1 MNKLCFENYV
11 REIYET
17 LETLNLGNQD
27 YFEHLNEEERARLE
41 EIKKQGKE
49 CKKQKH
55 VLHWFSTNKT
65 LTYDKKQQ
73 KAIFFSCECFGNSK
87 IVSTFASANEK

>member
-41 EIKKQGKE
+41 EIKFK
-49 CKKQKH
+49 
-55 VLHWFSTNKT
+55 
-65 LTYDKKQQ
+65 Y
-73 KAIFFSCECFGNSK
+73 FFKGFVARVIE
-87 IVSTFASANEK
+87 E

>member
-41 EIKKQGKE
+41 EIKFNYFYKGF
-49 CKKQKH
+49 
-55 VLHWFSTNKT
+55 L
-65 LTYDKKQQ
+65 
-73 KAIFFSCECFGNSK
+73 
-87 IVSTFASANEK
+87 ASIMEE

>member
-27 YFEHLNEEERARLE
+27 YFEHLNEEERA
-41 EIKKQGKE
+41 
-49 CKKQKH
+49 
-55 VLHWFSTNKT
+55 
-65 LTYDKKQQ
+65 
-73 KAIFFSCECFGNSK
+73 KAIIEQ
-87 IVSTFASANEK
+87 

>member
-27 YFEHLNEEERARLE
+27 YFEHLNEKERAILE
-41 EIKKQGKE
+41 EIKFKYFYKGF
-49 CKKQKH
+49 
-55 VLHWFSTNKT
+55 L
-65 LTYDKKQQ
+65 
-73 KAIFFSCECFGNSK
+73 
-87 IVSTFASANEK
+87 ASIIEE